1 MGEYYFVNAALPP
14 LSFGQKP
21 ELSFHELKEM
31 LHENLSASDL
41 KKVGYLLRPID
52 LANIRAFWMG
62 IPMDVKGNYTPKELE
77 EVLLVKD
84 PLPEYLIDFLDRYDT
99 TEQRLHYFSSLYV
112 SLYRDTQE
120 KLDGFLFQY
129 YMFEREVRLVLAALR
144 AKKMKRDVVRELQFE
159 DPTDTIVTDILAQK
173 DSPDYTP
180 PQEYEDLKELFVR
193 HADNPKA
200 LQRAVLEY
208 RFAKY
213 EELTENQFFSLDRI
227 LSYLARLMIVESWD
241 SLDAEK
247 GKALIE
253 DLSKYG

>member
-1 MGEYYFVNAALPP
+1 
-14 LSFGQKP
+14 
-21 ELSFHELKEM
+21 
-31 LHENLSASDL
+31 
-41 KKVGYLLRPID
+41 
-52 LANIRAFWMG
+52 
-62 IPMDVKGNYTPKELE
+62 
-77 EVLLVKD
+77 
-84 PLPEYLIDFLDRYDT
+84 
-99 TEQRLHYFSSLYV
+99 
-112 SLYRDTQE
+112 
-120 KLDGFLFQY
+120 
-129 YMFEREVRLVLAALR
+129 
-144 AKKMKRDVVRELQFE
+144 MKRDVVRELQFE

-180 PQEYEDLKELFVR
+180 PQEYEDSKELFVR